1 MARPNS
7 SRLRIR
13 LTAALLAALLPF
25 TASNVRAHGRTSVAS
40 SGAVGHPFGDDEPSR
55 DAVRRMLAQHGS
67 DTYIGEMLAERDSSL
82 ARWHD
87 RAGSPLKVWIQPAST
102 IAE

>member
-1 MARPNS
+1 MARKNS

-13 LTAALLAALLPF
+13 LTAALLAVLLPF
-25 TASNVRAHGRTSVAS
+25 TASSVRSHGRTSVAS
-40 SGAVGHPFGDDEPSR
+40 SGAVSHSLGDDEPTR
-55 DAVRRMLAQHGS
+55 DQIRRMLSQHGT

-87 RAGSPLKVWIQPAST
+87 RAGDPLAVWIQPS
-102 IAE
+102 